1 MQLVFIYP
9 QFTTSNG
16 LSIKCMSTEKIDGF
30 INPPQTTATTDEAAP
45 TNDSKQN
52 RGTQKYLTYFHVL
65 VLNYN
70 G

>member
-1 MQLVFIYP
+1 MPLVFIYL

-16 LSIKCMSTEKIDGF
+16 LSIKCMSAEKIDGF
-30 INPPQTTATTDEAAP
+30 INLPHTTDEAP
-45 TNDSKQN
+45 TVNGTKED